1 MQYFQ
6 IKSKTNFRGVIYLE
20 IIRLGVIGK
29 LLVSQHIDIYPIIM
43 FFYYYK
49 DLLKY
54 FLYNNIIIIFFT
66 IYDRANI

>member
-20 IIRLGVIGK
+20 IIRLGVIEE
-29 LLVSQHIDIYPIIM
+29 LQVVQHIDIYPIIM

-49 DLLKY
+49 DL
-54 FLYNNIIIIFFT
+54 FL
-66 IYDRANI
+66 IYVRVFSVKISQ